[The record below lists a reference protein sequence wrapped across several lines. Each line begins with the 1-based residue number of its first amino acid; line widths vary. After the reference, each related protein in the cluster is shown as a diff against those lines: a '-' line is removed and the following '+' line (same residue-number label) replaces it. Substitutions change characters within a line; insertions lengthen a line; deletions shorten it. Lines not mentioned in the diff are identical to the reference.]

1 MLEDTQVESSHSEAS
16 WVRQTDGYE
25 GGKRGRRA
33 GGRWGEG
40 LTETESQSR
49 RKGGL
54 ANIREKK
61 TKEGR
66 LPAGIP
72 TLRNLTRVSSKQ
84 VSRSRSRRV
93 GKVEADSRG
102 DGSTEKV
109 GHGDNKVQR

>member
-1 MLEDTQVESSHSEAS
+1 M
-16 WVRQTDGYE
+16 
-25 GGKRGRRA
+25 
-33 GGRWGEG
+33 GEG

-61 TKEGR
+61 TKEGK
-66 LPAGIP
+66 LPARIP

-84 VSRSRSRRV
+84 VSPSRRRRRV

-109 GHGDNKVQR
+109 GHGDNKVHR